1 MSITTEASF
10 WKELATYS
18 RGENS
23 STARSRTPLGGQR
36 LEVGDLRGSCD

>member
-1 MSITTEASF
+1 MSSVKKRASGSIFRSMSITTEASF

-23 STARSRTPLGGQR
+23 STA
-36 LEVGDLRGSCD
+36 